1 MVSLRTH
8 LWFITDGHA
17 AAEFYVS
24 LIPDSSIDAVHAAPE
39 GVPGVAEGEP
49 FLIDLTLGGVPVTIL
64 TAGPHV
70 TIDEAFSFVLVCDD
84 QEEIDHYWSA
94 LIADGG
100 RESQCGWC
108 VDRFGLSWQVVPRVI
123 DALTMGS
130 DEAST
135 RARTAMFAMGKLDLP
150 ALQAAYDGT
159 ASPSPS

>member
-8 LWFITDGHA
+8 LWFIKDGHA

-24 LIPDSSIDAVHAAPE
+24 LIPDSSIDAVHGAPA
-39 GVPGVAEGEP
+39 GVPGVAEGDP
-49 FLIDLTLGGVPVTIL
+49 FLIDLTLAGIPVTIL
-64 TAGPHV
+64 TAGSAV
-70 TIDEAFSFVLVCDD
+70 SVDEAFSFVLLCDT

-94 LIADGG
+94 LTADGG

-108 VDRFGLSWQVVPRVI
+108 VDRLGLSWQVVPRTI

-135 RARTAMFAMGKLDLP
+135 RAREAMFTMGKLDLP
-150 ALQAAYDGT
+150 ALQAAYDG
-159 ASPSPS
+159 ASTPASG